1 MVERLPARV
10 LGHVGIWGALLFGVF
25 LLVAHLNCSNAE
37 APAHRR
43 VAVFSGHTE
52 SLTCLGGNR
61 GAKSASGRDEYRFN
75 DEVVALFET
84 AKTPDIE
91 FIVLP
96 ASLNIPLESR
106 AALADRLGACLLV
119 EIHQD
124 NVQPEI
130 VAKLF
135 RAPENSPLL
144 DFYRGFSLHVHGG
157 AESIDLAQ
165 GIESEMIA
173 AGLPYSTFHREEI
186 PGEAMKL
193 IPGTRATY
201 ERPNLMLL
209 KRARV
214 PAVIVECGCIAN
226 PKEEQLLRDPAYRQR
241 IATAIQRGI
250 AAYLGLP

>member
-1 MVERLPARV
+1 MVERFPARV
-10 LGHVGIWGALLFGVF
+10 LGRVGIWGALLFGVF
-25 LLVAHLNCSNAE
+25 FLATAPTCSDAE
-37 APAHRR
+37 GPASRR
-43 VAVFSGHTE
+43 VVVFSGHTE

-75 DEVVALFET
+75 DEVVRLFET
-84 AKTPDIE
+84 SKSPGIE

-96 ASLNIPLESR
+96 ASLNLPLESR
-106 AALADRLGACLLV
+106 AELADRLGACLLV

-124 NVQPEI
+124 NVQPEK
-130 VAKLF
+130 VAQLLK
-135 RAPENSPLL
+135 APEKSPLL
-144 DFYRGFSLHVHGG
+144 DFYRGFSLHVLGG
-157 AESIDLAQ
+157 EDSFELAQ
-165 GIESEMIA
+165 AIESAMIA

-193 IPGTRATY
+193 VPGTRAIY

-214 PAVIVECGCIAN
+214 PAVIIECGCIAN
-226 PKEEQLLRDPAYRQR
+226 PKEEQLLQDPAYRQR

-250 AAYLGLP
+250 AAYLSRP